1 MSIAK
6 QLALSLAAAV
16 LAVAAH
22 AEVIDRNLPVISYVN
37 FQSLDP
43 ARPLTVSAQLRVPA
57 VDARERLAAV
67 VIVHGSAGVDSRGKF
82 YAEALNDTGIATLEI
97 DMWAARGWL
106 GGITGRPQ
114 GVPETLPDAYAAL
127 KFLAQQPRIDPDR
140 IGILGF
146 LWGGVVTML
155 TATTPYTWR
164 YTGGMLKFAA
174 HAAHYPV
181 CWVYN
186 VVPGYAFREFTGS
199 PLLVQAGELDTY
211 DQPDTC
217 QNLIQSQLASNPSLP
232 FFVHVYRNATHAW
245 DRLQPAMTV
254 YDPFA
259 YLGKGGNVE
268 FVPSPGKAFQ
278 SRSAV
283 VRFFRQA
290 LRVPQ

>member
-16 LAVAAH
+16 LAVAAR

-97 DMWAARGWL
+97 D
-106 GGITGRPQ
+106 
-114 GVPETLPDAYAAL
+114 
-127 KFLAQQPRIDPDR
+127 PDR

-146 LWGGVVTML
+146 SWGGVVTML

-199 PLLVQAGELDTY
+199 PLLVQAGELDTH

-232 FFVHVYRNATHAW
+232 FSVHVYRNATHAW